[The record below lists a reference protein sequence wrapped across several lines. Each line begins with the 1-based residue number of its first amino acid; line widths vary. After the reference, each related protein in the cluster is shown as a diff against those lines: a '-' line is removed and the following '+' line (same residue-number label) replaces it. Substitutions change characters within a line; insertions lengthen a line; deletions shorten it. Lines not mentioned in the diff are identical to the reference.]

1 MSITDQIIKK
11 TADKFSDYSKRTLM
25 ETYNAMYTNAT
36 SGTITY
42 GDGTLFTWQGT
53 SALDIQYTNTN
64 TIYRNIITSATDWR
78 EIKSRYLMAI
88 QSMEIDGTFFDD
100 SFEDSNVNRTRRPL
114 TADMSFLD
122 YCDKQ
127 IQKEDLRASG
137 TYIGVYAY
145 V

>member
-1 MSITDQIIKK
+1 
-11 TADKFSDYSKRTLM
+11 
-25 ETYNAMYTNAT
+25 
-36 SGTITY
+36 
-42 GDGTLFTWQGT
+42 
-53 SALDIQYTNTN
+53 
-64 TIYRNIITSATDWR
+64 
-78 EIKSRYLMAI
+78 MAI